1 MPESVVRPLSVP
13 LWQSR
18 ESGDIVLASTPPYM
32 LGGWLPMGI
41 PLIGT
46 LLEQV
51 GITSRVVRFQDAPS
65 SPSPDIV
72 DLIYMTLYGDP
83 PLAQRLDRI
92 RAVAAREAAFFELVL
107 SRLLA
112 GPERIFGLSAWRM
125 NADVTLEVA
134 RQLKEQRP
142 DALIVIGGPETSES
156 TSDFF
161 QEWVDVVVWGSA
173 ASVVVPVMRALL
185 DRQPGEAAVWD
196 NVWVNPK
203 HERRGL
209 SAAQHG
215 QQPPLPHIDY
225 TDLVPLQV
233 GATHPM
239 FPLMLNLGCPFRCG
253 FCPNTT
259 IYPDL
264 AWGNPERVVE
274 EMVEI
279 MRVWEQLHPDGD
291 TPRIELQL
299 CDAALNA
306 NPAQYD
312 RLCRA
317 LIDADW
323 PGVPP
328 SIGSLLVIDERMTP
342 ERARLTREAG
352 LHNGFFGLESA
363 NPRLRRLMK
372 KPGGKKEIAAALK
385 VCRDEGFTSLG
396 MGVIVGWPDETEEEF
411 YETVEFLDWAVSL
424 GVSSS
429 LCVMPLIR
437 TPGMMD
443 PTLLEGA
450 TGEARGLLWK
460 MPTAGGSPNVR
471 ARRFFHVMEHF
482 NGLVTVASS
491 VPHEIVARSMINE
504 SAQEF
509 WSGWMARHSVEDVD
523 AARHLVANFWGD
535 RADSAAALPI
545 VEATAPPSDDT
556 SAAIAAAP
564 LNTPEPR
571 EASISE
577 GGAHDAPAEPPASE
591 RTLVGRGEAVV
602 LRLDPQGTPGFAKV
616 YNHTLSYRGSDI
628 PEPLRH
634 VVLNLGRVV
643 SRLPKEPAPTD
654 DVWRDIDRIVRRIAP
669 DVCLND

>member
-1 MPESVVRPLSVP
+1 MSEALVRAAAEPI
-13 LWQSR
+13 WQSR
-18 ESGDIVLASTPPYM
+18 ASGDVVLASAPPYM

-41 PLIGT
+41 PLIGA
-46 LLEQV
+46 LLDQV
-51 GITSRVVRFQDAPS
+51 GITSRVVRFQD
-65 SPSPDIV
+65 SPSTPSRDIV

-83 PLAQRLDRI
+83 PLGERLERI
-92 RAVAAREAAFFELVL
+92 RAVAVREAAFFDLVL

-112 GPERIFGLSAWRM
+112 GPERVFGLSAWRM

-142 DALIVIGGPETSES
+142 DALIVVGGPEASES

-173 ASVVVPVMRALL
+173 SSVVVPVMRALL
-185 DRQPGEAAVWD
+185 DRQPGDAAVWD

-203 HERRGL
+203 HGRRGR

-215 QQPPLPHIDY
+215 EQPPLPHIDY

-233 GATHPM
+233 GAAHPS

-264 AWGNPERVVE
+264 GWGNPERVVE
-274 EMVEI
+274 EMVQI
-279 MRVWEQLHPDGD
+279 MRVWAQLHPEGEV
-291 TPRIELQL
+291 PHIELQL

-312 RLCRA
+312 RLCQA
-317 LIDADW
+317 LINVDW
-323 PGVPP
+323 PITP
-328 SIGSLLVIDERMTP
+328 SIGSLLVIDKRMTP

-372 KPGGKKEIAAALK
+372 KPGKKEEIATALQ

-450 TGEARGLLWK
+450 TGEARGLLWR

-471 ARRFFHVMEHF
+471 ARRFFHVLEHF
-482 NGLVTVASS
+482 HGLVPVSS
-491 VPHEIVARSMINE
+491 SIPHEIVAHSMLNRD
-504 SAQEF
+504 A
-509 WSGWMARHSVEDVD
+509 WSFRDSWIARHAVEDVD

-535 RADSAAALPI
+535 REDGGSLSTEEVAEPA
-545 VEATAPPSDDT
+545 E
-556 SAAIAAAP
+556 AAAP
-564 LNTPEPR
+564 LAS
-571 EASISE
+571 EAASLPLESRDE
-577 GGAHDAPAEPPASE
+577 SVSNGGAPTSSTDPLASE
-591 RTLVGRGEAVV
+591 RTLVGRGETVV
-602 LRLDPQGTPGFAKV
+602 LRLDRAPGTPGFATV
-616 YNHTLSYRGSDI
+616 YDHTLSYRGSEI
-628 PEPLRH
+628 PAPLRP
-634 VVLNLGRVV
+634 VVLDLGRAVR
-643 SRLPKEPAPTD
+643 RLSKAPALTD
-654 DVWRDIDRIVRRIAP
+654 EAWSDIARIVKHIAP
-669 DVCLND
+669 DVRLDD